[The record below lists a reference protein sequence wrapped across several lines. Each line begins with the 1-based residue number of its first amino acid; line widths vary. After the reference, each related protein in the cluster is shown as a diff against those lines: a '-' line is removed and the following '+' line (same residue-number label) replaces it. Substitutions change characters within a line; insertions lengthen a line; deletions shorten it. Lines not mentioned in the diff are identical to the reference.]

1 MVIFIVAT
9 TALSSRTAPGL
20 IFHYFTEQLR
30 QETLQSQECTTPL
43 GQVPVKL
50 RDCLNLSIF
59 FHKHLQKQRVH
70 WSESQDAQSWLPAP
84 CSEWVSWYHSI
95 SSPSAPEQIWRLFP
109 SPHLCLWAGSNDCTH
124 RRHLG
129 FFCFGAFMKT
139 SISLAKGSLVILD
152 SSHIVLEIPPD
163 PWCPLGCG
171 VVCAAEGG
179 KPISEWGDRAPAG
192 PERPKN
198 VFITLDVMENTES
211 ARVCPF
217 ADSTGQ

>member
-1 MVIFIVAT
+1 
-9 TALSSRTAPGL
+9 
-20 IFHYFTEQLR
+20 
-30 QETLQSQECTTPL
+30 
-43 GQVPVKL
+43 
-50 RDCLNLSIF
+50 
-59 FHKHLQKQRVH
+59 
-70 WSESQDAQSWLPAP
+70 
-84 CSEWVSWYHSI
+84 
-95 SSPSAPEQIWRLFP
+95 
-109 SPHLCLWAGSNDCTH
+109 
-124 RRHLG
+124 
-129 FFCFGAFMKT
+129 MKT

-179 KPISEWGDRAPAG
+179 KPISEWGERAPAG